1 MASKL
6 SVTESKFLERVRT
19 TLTNVEN
26 HPVIKSAM
34 GDFGMDEGNLAQGR
48 EFYEQARTSKERS
61 EREEKETRLSW
72 NAYEEAFDEFRADYA
87 KHREFVRVFYKG
99 NKELLIKLGM
109 RGRLSNKY
117 NEVFDKGKS
126 FYTVAQ
132 EDPLVQERLSQV
144 RVTPDVVAES
154 LAKLER
160 VLALRSHY
168 DKEAGESQ
176 EITQNKNTAMKKL
189 KTWLSRF
196 DAAAKIALYDKPQLR
211 EVLGIFV
218 RS

>member
-1 MASKL
+1 
-6 SVTESKFLERVRT
+6 
-19 TLTNVEN
+19 
-26 HPVIKSAM
+26 
-34 GDFGMDEGNLAQGR
+34 
-48 EFYEQARTSKERS
+48 
-61 EREEKETRLSW
+61 
-72 NAYEEAFDEFRADYA
+72 
-87 KHREFVRVFYKG
+87 
-99 NKELLIKLGM
+99 
-109 RGRLSNKY
+109 
-117 NEVFDKGKS
+117 
-126 FYTVAQ
+126 
-132 EDPLVQERLSQV
+132 V